1 MDCLYCPDM
10 ELQKNPSS
18 GSRYTADN
26 FEELTN
32 LLTDMLTNYSSK

>member
-10 ELQKNPSS
+10 ELQENPSN

-26 FEELTN
+26 SEELTN